1 MNYVNTIKINT
12 DNLLSNIDTIK
23 ENYAYSYII
32 LDVSNN
38 AFNHGMYIIHYL
50 KDKIDYLYVHDLSD
64 LLLIRKYDKDIPV
77 IYGGKVHQD
86 NVYDLIINDA
96 ILVISNMEILKNIKS
111 LNIKDKVTFIL
122 GIDPK
127 GYFGIAKKEDIL
139 DYLEWDHKYF
149 ELVGVIAQIEEKDYD
164 NFNYIIRP
172 IKDAKLM
179 ILNHENDKRKI
190 HGSNAIKLDASI
202 YGINTEKKKLFQK
215 NDISLKQVFTLGSK
229 ILDIKEITNSKKS
242 KYVAI
247 IPFGFYQGMKQAIKQ
262 VFIHN
267 KLYPVKE
274 IKEDCMLVE
283 VGEDIT
289 KDMEVEI
296 ISSNNPLE
304 KYFSEETLSYFSL
317 FSMNIPIIFDDYIL
331 EKTLSY

>member
-1 MNYVNTIKINT
+1 MNYINTIKINT
-12 DNLLSNIDTIK
+12 DNLLSNINTIK
-23 ENYAYSYII
+23 KNYNYSYMI

-77 IYGGKVHQD
+77 IYGGVINQD

-96 ILVISNMEILKNIKS
+96 ILVISNIKILKDIKS
-111 LNIKDKVTFIL
+111 LNIKDKITYLFR
-122 GIDPK
+122 IDPT

-139 DYLEWDHKYF
+139 DYLEWDHKYL
-149 ELVGVIAQIEEKDYD
+149 ELIGVIAQIEEKDYD

-190 HGSNAIKLDASI
+190 HGSNAIKLNASI

-247 IPFGFYQGMKQAIKQ
+247 IPFGFHQGMKQAIKQ

>member
-12 DNLLSNIDTIK
+12 DNLLSNINIIK
-23 ENYAYSYII
+23 ENYAYSYLI

-50 KDKIDYLYVHDLSD
+50 KEQIDYLYVHDLND

-77 IYGGKVHQD
+77 IYGGIVHQD

-96 ILVISNMEILKNIKS
+96 ILVISNMEILKDIKA

-122 GIDPK
+122 RIDPK

-149 ELVGVIAQIEEKDYD
+149 ELIGVIAQIEEKDYD

-172 IKDAKLM
+172 IKDYKLM

-202 YGINTEKKKLFQK
+202 YGVNTEKKKLFWK
-215 NDISLKQVFTLGSK
+215 NDVSFKQVFTLYSK
-229 ILDIKEITNSKKS
+229 VFDIKEIVHNKKS
-242 KYVAI
+242 KYMAI
-247 IPFGFYQGMKQAIKQ
+247 IPFGIHQGMNHAIKQ

-274 IKEDCMLVE
+274 IASEYMLVE
-283 VGEDIT
+283 VDQDIT
-289 KDMEVEI
+289 KDMDVEI

-304 KYFSEETLSYFSL
+304 KYFSEETLSYFAL
-317 FSMNIPIIFDDYIL
+317 FNMNIPIIFDDYIL
-331 EKTLSY
+331 EKTLNY